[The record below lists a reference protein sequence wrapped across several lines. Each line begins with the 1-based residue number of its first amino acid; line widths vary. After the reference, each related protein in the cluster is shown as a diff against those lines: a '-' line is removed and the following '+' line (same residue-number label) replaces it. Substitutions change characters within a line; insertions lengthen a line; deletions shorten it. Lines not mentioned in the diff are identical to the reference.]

1 MEVQQDPK
9 PGPSLL
15 YFIVIQNAEVLQPVY
30 SGPALCAL
38 LMYYDDI
45 QSKYFFQGKIIAF
58 IRSLQKKIFFLI
70 QRSDNNSRNASLVA
84 SLGADIEFRSRCL
97 FVFVK

>member
-1 MEVQQDPK
+1 MELQQDPT

-15 YFIVIQNAEVLQPVY
+15 YFIVIQNADVLQPVY
-30 SGPALCAL
+30 SAPALCAL

-58 IRSLQKKIFFLI
+58 SRRLEEDFFFLI
-70 QRSDNNSRNASLVA
+70 HKSDNNSRNISLVA
-84 SLGADIEFRSRCL
+84 SLGADIEFRSRCP
-97 FVFVK
+97 FDFMK

>member
-1 MEVQQDPK
+1 MELQQDPT
-9 PGPSLL
+9 PGPSVL
-15 YFIVIQNAEVLQPVY
+15 YFIIIQNAEVLQPVY

-58 IRSLQKKIFFLI
+58 SRHLEEDFILI
-70 QRSDNNSRNASLVA
+70 HKSDNNSRNASLVA
-84 SLGADIEFRSRCL
+84 SLGANIEFRSQCP
-97 FVFVK
+97 FVFMK